1 MAGAAADGSFAGGQ
15 VPLRDA
21 GADLDVCLQVSGDS
35 VVLRSMS
42 ACRVSRQGATYSSIC
57 EICERVSRVA
67 GYAMLW
73 RGSRVARAA
82 DERCAYP
89 LSHCAI
95 HPAGS
100 FGSVGSVG
108 PESGDTGGWGGVGAA
123 MLVCGRLSAIAGQ
136 GKPSR
141 RVAWGRVRR

>member
-21 GADLDVCLQVSGDS
+21 GADLDVCLQVSGGS
-35 VVLRSMS
+35 AVLRGMS
-42 ACRVSRQGATYSSIC
+42 ACRVSRRRATYSSIC
-57 EICERVSRVA
+57 EICVRVSRVA
-67 GYAMLW
+67 GYAMQR

-82 DERCAYP
+82 DGRCAYP

-123 MLVCGRLSAIAGQ
+123 MLACERLSVTAGQ
-136 GKPSR
+136 GNPSR
-141 RVAWGRVRR
+141 RVAWGTVRR